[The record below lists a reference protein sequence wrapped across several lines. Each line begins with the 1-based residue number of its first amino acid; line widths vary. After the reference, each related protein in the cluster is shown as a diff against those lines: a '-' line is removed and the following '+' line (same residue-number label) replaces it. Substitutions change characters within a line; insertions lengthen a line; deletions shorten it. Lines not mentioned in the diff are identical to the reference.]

1 VSESVLAWLAAWRA
15 GHQPLTQRK
24 EPAAPAPAPAVAV
37 VPAQQA
43 PATTP
48 PKVNPMSN
56 GFTEPRPW
64 ECDGCA
70 RPAIEPDAG
79 AKAPTD
85 GIGIGIA
92 SK

>member
-1 VSESVLAWLAAWRA
+1 
-15 GHQPLTQRK
+15 
-24 EPAAPAPAPAVAV
+24 
-37 VPAQQA
+37 
-43 PATTP
+43 
-48 PKVNPMSN
+48 MSN

-85 GIGIGIA
+85 GIGIGIGIGLA
-92 SK
+92 QSFADNATDVVFTKAAGVEAMGHIRGQNSIDVRRGAL